1 MRTEE
6 FKKFV
11 LENEIRKKFSKTSG
25 YYVEV
30 LRGLTTHSKIDFIKS
45 FLKEFTIGIFTKKE
59 IARCLIQLMDM
70 NINAKSLKF
79 LNLET
84 GNDKT

>member
-1 MRTEE
+1 VRTEE

-45 FLKEFTIGIFTKKE
+45 FLKEFTIWNFY
-59 IARCLIQLMDM
+59 
-70 NINAKSLKF
+70 
-79 LNLET
+79 
-84 GNDKT
+84 